1 MQSFYLGRL
10 WLCLELLLL
19 WNFFFTWFSL
29 SAGRWSWTL
38 CVVLQEV
45 RARFSRS
52 ASLFPHHSL
61 PSLIDAFLYD
71 LSITISYKCL
81 VGSAPPAL
89 MHPPRRPRA
98 LLFKAIWIFAAERE
112 LMKRAIKY
120 FTQKMYLGIRILEC

>member
-1 MQSFYLGRL
+1 MLSYKKRVQGFLG
-10 WLCLELLLL
+10 
-19 WNFFFTWFSL
+19 
-29 SAGRWSWTL
+29 
-38 CVVLQEV
+38 VLP
-45 RARFSRS
+45 
-52 ASLFPHHSL
+52 LFPHHSL
-61 PSLIDAFLYD
+61 PSLIDALLYG
-71 LSITISYKCL
+71 LSITINYKCL

>member
-1 MQSFYLGRL
+1 MSRIVAFIEFFLYMVFFQCWSLVVDI
-10 WLCLELLLL
+10 LCCLTRSACKVFSEC
-19 WNFFFTWFSL
+19 FPFSL
-29 SAGRWSWTL
+29 IT
-38 CVVLQEV
+38 
-45 RARFSRS
+45 
-52 ASLFPHHSL
+52 L
-61 PSLIDAFLYD
+61 PSLIDAFLYG
-71 LSITISYKCL
+71 LSITINYKCL

>member
-1 MQSFYLGRL
+1 MLSYKKRVQGFLG
-10 WLCLELLLL
+10 
-19 WNFFFTWFSL
+19 
-29 SAGRWSWTL
+29 
-38 CVVLQEV
+38 VLP
-45 RARFSRS
+45 F
-52 ASLFPHHSL
+52 FPHHSL

-71 LSITISYKCL
+71 LSITINYKCL

-120 FTQKMYLGIRILEC
+120 FTQKMYWNVNISCIHLHLENVQYLHSVLPFVSFNLRVEIVNVR

>member
-1 MQSFYLGRL
+1 MLV
-10 WLCLELLLL
+10 
-19 WNFFFTWFSL
+19 
-29 SAGRWSWTL
+29 AGRGHF
-38 CVVLQEV
+38 VLSYKKGVQGFLGV
-45 RARFSRS
+45 LPF
-52 ASLFPHHSL
+52 FPHHSL

-71 LSITISYKCL
+71 LSITINYKCL